1 MTRFRP
7 MNLIGAIPILAL
19 ILIWAWAAQA
29 GIAPRALLPSPLDV
43 ARRAT
48 EMLADPEFRANIGVT
63 LFRLVAGFAIGL
75 AVGTVLALVA
85 VSGAFTQT
93 VINAFVRILA
103 PLPKIALYPV
113 MILILGF
120 GHESKIALVAI
131 EAAFPV
137 YLATWQGMRNVD
149 EKLVW
154 AARAAGASRAHCLL
168 RVMLPAAAPSVLTG
182 ARVAMIISCIVVFL
196 SEMMSSTEGLGYVLI
211 DAARNFRTVDMF
223 VPIILISA
231 LGLILGAVFNLARKT
246 LLVGYPQ
253 A

>member
-1 MTRFRP
+1 MSRLHP
-7 MNLIGAIPILAL
+7 MNLIGAVPIIAL
-19 ILIWAWAAQA
+19 LLVWAWAANA

-43 ARRAT
+43 ARRAA
-48 EMLADPEFRANIGVT
+48 EMLADPEFRINIGVT
-63 LFRLVAGFAIGL
+63 LFRLVSGFAIGL
-75 AVGTVLALVA
+75 LVGTVLALIA
-85 VSGAFTQT
+85 VSGEFTQT
-93 VINAFVRILA
+93 LVNAFVRILA

-113 MILILGF
+113 MILVLGF

-154 AARAAGASRAHCLL
+154 AARAAGASRLHCLL
-168 RVMLPAAAPSVLTG
+168 AVMLPAAAPSVLTG

-231 LGLILGAVFNLARKT
+231 LGLILGAVFNLARKK